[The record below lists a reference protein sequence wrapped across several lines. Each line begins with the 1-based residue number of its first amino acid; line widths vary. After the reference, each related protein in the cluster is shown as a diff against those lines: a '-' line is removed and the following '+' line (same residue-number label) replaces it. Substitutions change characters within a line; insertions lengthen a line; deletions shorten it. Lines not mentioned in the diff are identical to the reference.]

1 MNAMEVGSMKPLINI
16 GKNGVTDPIVS
27 EIKEQMKGKS
37 IIKIRIL
44 RNAPASTADIA
55 GEVASKTGFNLVEVR
70 GRTAI
75 LSR

>member
-1 MNAMEVGSMKPLINI
+1 MKPLINI

-37 IIKIRIL
+37 TIKIRIL

-55 GEVASKTGFNLVEVR
+55 GEVVSKTGFNLVEVR

>member
-1 MNAMEVGSMKPLINI
+1 MKPLINI
-16 GKNGVTDPIVS
+16 GKNGVTDQVIS

-37 IIKIRIL
+37 EIKIKIL
-44 RNAPASTADIA
+44 RNAPMSAADAASEA
-55 GEVASKTGFNLVEVR
+55 ASRTGFNLLDVR